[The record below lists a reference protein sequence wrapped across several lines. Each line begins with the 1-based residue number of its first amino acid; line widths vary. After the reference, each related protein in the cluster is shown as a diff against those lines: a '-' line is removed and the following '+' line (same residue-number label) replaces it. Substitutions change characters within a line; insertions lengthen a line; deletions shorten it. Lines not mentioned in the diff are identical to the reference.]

1 VHVIDA
7 QRTDVSQSKS
17 ISTGCVSIA
26 LLLLFGEHPTV
37 AADVSVQMTSAAAPH
52 TCVAVTPGEVR
63 PEFGC
68 FRIGIAK
75 NLIFSDP
82 AVFWH
87 LKPYPSLAAAN
98 AAKSSSG
105 IVVEE
110 DGRVWLSEFGSKDR
124 ASQGGHRVAMI
135 GPLSVVAGKKYD
147 AEIAYSVMAPSDHS
161 RVHMHAGPEAWYV
174 LAGAQCLETPAG
186 TLRGHTGETMI
197 AAPNGPMQLSVT
209 SADVAK
215 ALTLVIHESTQEFGA
230 ASDWKPAG
238 ACQRLSS
245 NLVGR

>member
-1 VHVIDA
+1 MHVICSA
-7 QRTDVSQSKS
+7 QSVSQSKTV
-17 ISTGCVSIA
+17 STCSASVA
-26 LLLLFGEHPTV
+26 LLLLFGEHPIV
-37 AADVSVQMTSAAAPH
+37 AADGPVHMTSAAAPH
-52 TCVAVTPGEVR
+52 TCVAVAPGEIR

-75 NLIFSDP
+75 NLLFSGP
-82 AVFWH
+82 PVFWH
-87 LKPYPSLAAAN
+87 LRTYSSLAAAN
-98 AAKSSSG
+98 AAKSSRG

-110 DGRVWLSEFGSKDR
+110 GGRVWLSEFGSKDR
-124 ASQGGHRVAMI
+124 ASQGGQRVAVI
-135 GPLSVVAGKKYD
+135 GPLSLVAGKSYD

-161 RVHMHAGPEAWYV
+161 RVHTHAGPEAWYV

-209 SADVAK
+209 SSDIAR
-215 ALTLVIHESTQEFGA
+215 ALTLVIHDSTQEFGT

-238 ACQRLSS
+238 ACQRL
-245 NLVGR
+245 